1 MQNIMTRRTEPV
13 RINSMGV
20 INFKKKKIRTIII
33 NNTAIPMKILPAV
46 LTTPKIISN
55 SDPIM
60 IIVLCDNNIDRIRS
74 N

>member
-1 MQNIMTRRTEPV
+1 MQIIMIRRIKPV

-33 NNTAIPMKILPAV
+33 NNTAVPMKILPAV

-55 SDPIM
+55 SDP
-60 IIVLCDNNIDRIRS
+60 S
-74 N
+74 

>member
-33 NNTAIPMKILPAV
+33 NITAIPMKILPAV

-55 SDPIM
+55 SDP
-60 IIVLCDNNIDRIRS
+60 S
-74 N
+74 

>member
-1 MQNIMTRRTEPV
+1 MIRRIKPV

-33 NNTAIPMKILPAV
+33 NNTAVPMKILPAV

-55 SDPIM
+55 SDP
-60 IIVLCDNNIDRIRS
+60 S
-74 N
+74 

>member
-55 SDPIM
+55 SGP
-60 IIVLCDNNIDRIRS
+60 S
-74 N
+74 

>member
-33 NNTAIPMKILPAV
+33 NNTAIPIKILPAV

-55 SDPIM
+55 SGP
-60 IIVLCDNNIDRIRS
+60 S
-74 N
+74 

>member
-55 SDPIM
+55 SDP
-60 IIVLCDNNIDRIRS
+60 S
-74 N
+74 

>member
-1 MQNIMTRRTEPV
+1 MQIIMTRRIKPV

-33 NNTAIPMKILPAV
+33 NNTAVPMKILPAV

-55 SDPIM
+55 SDP
-60 IIVLCDNNIDRIRS
+60 S
-74 N
+74 

>member
-13 RINSMGV
+13 RISSMGV

-55 SDPIM
+55 SDP
-60 IIVLCDNNIDRIRS
+60 S
-74 N
+74 

>member
-1 MQNIMTRRTEPV
+1 MTRRTEPV

-55 SDPIM
+55 SDP
-60 IIVLCDNNIDRIRS
+60 S
-74 N
+74 